1 MDKMLTI
8 NFDTMKNII
17 KSCISLGQAKPEMDI
32 NLLTKKAY
40 KIFLHNVKEV

>member
-8 NFDTMKNII
+8 NFETMKNIM

-40 KIFLHNVKEV
+40 NIFLHNVKEV